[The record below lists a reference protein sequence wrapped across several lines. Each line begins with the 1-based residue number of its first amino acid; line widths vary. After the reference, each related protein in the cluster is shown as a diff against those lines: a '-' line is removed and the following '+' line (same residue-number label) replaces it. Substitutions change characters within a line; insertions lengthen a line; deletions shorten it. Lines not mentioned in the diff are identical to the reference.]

1 MSEIDSKLDAIL
13 DIESDIKEKKMKKR
27 QQLSNFQTEQRMSK
41 QTIDMQ
47 EKIFT
52 IL

>member
-13 DIESDIKEKKMKKR
+13 DIESDIKENT
-27 QQLSNFQTEQRMSK
+27 QLSNFQTEQRMSK

-47 EKIFT
+47 ERIFT

>member
-1 MSEIDSKLDAIL
+1 MSEIDSKLDALL
-13 DIESDIKEKKMKKR
+13 DIESDIKEDSSC
-27 QQLSNFQTEQRMSK
+27 QTFQTEQRMSK